1 MQITI
6 GDTDAI
12 ITVGPGIPARLW
24 KGHDETGETIV
35 ALVIFVHPLA
45 HDEDTL
51 AVFKAKVSDTRFY
64 FSDGGG

>member
-12 ITVGPGIPARLW
+12 ITVGPGIP
-24 KGHDETGETIV
+24 
-35 ALVIFVHPLA
+35 
-45 HDEDTL
+45 
-51 AVFKAKVSDTRFY
+51 VSDTRFY